1 MTLYE
6 YLITTHEYVISVDSE
21 YRFTDGNPPSVVC
34 FVYQD
39 IKTGEVWNCTK
50 PEDILDLP
58 FPHDHAVFIV
68 FNAVAEASCWLAWNI
83 PLPVK
88 VIDLWVEFKNLT
100 QDGIKREK
108 GYYSLLNCCH
118 RLGVEQQYIISEE
131 QKEHFR
137 DLIIHQTEYSD
148 RDMQQILDYCKSD
161 VVVTGKLLRPVLDHM
176 ELRLSKAA
184 HETRL
189 LQIMFRGIV
198 KTREAQVIHA
208 GICCDN
214 EKLNRFNKYW
224 PEAKENFIAD
234 QDKDLDC
241 FEDGVFKQDK
251 LIKLIHKNNL
261 EKRWPKTPKGNYKA
275 DEKTL
280 KRFEDNPAIDKLR
293 LLIKL
298 NGSGK
303 MLGYCVGDDGR
314 SRTPLNWFGTV
325 TGRTAASSS
334 KYPFGPSK
342 WVREL
347 LKPADGYTYAYIDYK
362 QQEMYIQAYLSS
374 DQNMIA
380 AIQSGDIY
388 MYTAILAGAAP
399 TGATKDTHPKERQ
412 LYKVGVLANSYGMG
426 RDSLAQ
432 QLNVSITS
440 AKSIQAGIKR
450 AYPKFFQW
458 QEDLKSR
465 MVKQKRLQTKYGW
478 TRHLPS
484 GDVNFRSVGNWPIQA
499 TGAEMTRLAMVML
512 LDAGFEVHATIHD
525 AVLVMIPNKNIGP
538 GIKQAQEILMEA
550 AEMVIGKEIP
560 TDVDLFES
568 NWKQE
573 RNKDKT
579 GDGDLFDSIFIEIDK
594 AATNGN

>member
-6 YLITTHEYVISVDSE
+6 YLLDNYRYVISVDSE
-21 YRFTDGNPPSVVC
+21 YRFTEGNSPSVVC

-39 IKTGEVWNCTK
+39 IKTGESFNCTSAA
-50 PEDILDLP
+50 DILDLP
-58 FPHDHAVFIV
+58 WPHDEAVYIV
-68 FNAVAEASCWLAWNI
+68 FNATAEASCWLVWNI
-83 PLPVK
+83 PLPGY
-88 VIDLWVEFKNLT
+88 VIDLWAEYKNLI

-118 RLGVEQQYIISEE
+118 RIGVEKKYIMSEE

-148 RDMQQILDYCKSD
+148 REMQQILDYCKAD
-161 VVVTGKLLRPVLDHM
+161 VVVTGKLLPLVLNHI
-176 ELRLSKAA
+176 ELRLSKAE

-189 LQIMFRGIV
+189 QQILFRGRV
-198 KTREAQVIHA
+198 KTAEAQVIHS

-214 EKLNRFNKYW
+214 ERINLFNKYW
-224 PEAKENFIAD
+224 PEAKENFIKE
-234 QDKDLDC
+234 QDKTLNC
-241 FEDGVFKQDK
+241 FDNGVFKYNK
-251 LIKLIHKNNL
+251 FVELIHKNKL
-261 EKRWPKTPKGNYKA
+261 EKSWPKTPKGNFKS

-280 KRFEDNPAIDKLR
+280 KNFEDNADIDKLR

-314 SRTPLNWFGTV
+314 SRTPLYWLSTV

-347 LKPADGYTYAYIDYK
+347 LKPKDGCAYAYIDYK
-362 QQEMYIQAYLSS
+362 QQEMYVQAYLSK
-374 DQNMIA
+374 DQNMITA
-380 AIQSGDIY
+380 VNSGDIY
-388 MYTAILAGAAP
+388 IYTAILAGAAP
-399 TGATKDTHPKERQ
+399 TGATKETHPKPRQ

-426 RDSLAQ
+426 IVSLA
-432 QLNVSITS
+432 LKLSESLLI
-440 AKSIQAGIKR
+440 AKTIQTGIKR
-450 AYPKFFQW
+450 AYKKYFQW
-458 QEDLKSR
+458 IDDLKAR
-465 MVKQKRLQTKYGW
+465 MVKQKRLQTKFGW

-484 GDVNFRSVGNWPIQA
+484 GDVNFRSVGNWPVQA

-512 LDAGFEVHATIHD
+512 LDAGFEVHATVHD
-525 AVLVMIPNKNIGP
+525 AVLVMIPNNNIGP
-538 GIKQAQEILMEA
+538 GIKQAQEIMSHA
-550 AEMVIGKEIP
+550 AEIMIGYPIP

-579 GDGDLFDSIFIEIDK
+579 GDGDLFDDIFKEINK
-594 AATNGN
+594 AVANGN

>member
-6 YLITTHEYVISVDSE
+6 YLLDNYRYVISVDSE
-21 YRFTDGNPPSVVC
+21 FRFTEGNPPSVVC

-39 IKTGEVWNCTK
+39 IKTGESFNCTSAT
-50 PEDILDLP
+50 DILDLP
-58 FPHDHAVFIV
+58 WPHDEAVYIV

-83 PLPVK
+83 PLPGY

-100 QDGIKREK
+100 QDGIKRER

-118 RLGVEQQYIISEE
+118 RLGVEEQYIISEE

-148 RDMQQILDYCKSD
+148 REMQQILEYCKSD
-161 VVVTGKLLRPVLDHM
+161 VVVTGKLLQPVLDHM
-176 ELRLSKAA
+176 EIRLSRAE
-184 HETRL
+184 HETRIQ
-189 LQIMFRGIV
+189 QILFRGRV
-198 KTREAQVIHA
+198 KTAEAQVIHS

-214 EKLNRFNKYW
+214 EKLNLFNKYW
-224 PEAKENFIAD
+224 PEAKENFVKE
-234 QDKDLDC
+234 QDKNLNC
-241 FEDGVFKQDK
+241 FEDGVFKYDK
-251 LIKLIHKNNL
+251 FVELIHKNKL
-261 EKRWPKTPKGNYKA
+261 EKPWPKTPKGNFKS

-280 KRFEDNPAIDKLR
+280 KRFEYIADMDKLR

-314 SRTPLNWFGTV
+314 SRTPLNWFSTV
-325 TGRTAASSS
+325 SGRTAASSS

-347 LKPADGYTYAYIDYK
+347 LKPKDGFTYAYIDYK
-362 QQEMYIQAYLSS
+362 QQEMYVQAYLSK

-380 AIQSGDIY
+380 AVNSGDIY
-388 MYTAILAGAAP
+388 IYTAILAGAAP
-399 TGATKDTHPKERQ
+399 SDATKDTHPKPRQ

-432 QLNVSITS
+432 QLNESLAI
-440 AKSIQAGIKR
+440 AKSIQFGIKR
-450 AYPKFFQW
+450 AYAKYFQW
-458 QEDLKSR
+458 QENVKSK
-465 MVKQKRLQTKYGW
+465 MIKQKRLQTIFGW

-484 GDVNFRSVGNWPIQA
+484 GDINFRSIGNWPIQA
-499 TGAEMTRLAMVML
+499 TGAEMTRLAMVKL

-538 GIKQAQEILMEA
+538 GIKQAQEILADA
-550 AEMVIGKEIP
+550 AEDILGVRIP
-560 TDVDLFES
+560 TDVDQFES
-568 NWKQE
+568 NWKQG

-579 GDGDLFDSIFIEIDK
+579 GDGDLFDNIFKEIEK
-594 AATNGN
+594 VASGK